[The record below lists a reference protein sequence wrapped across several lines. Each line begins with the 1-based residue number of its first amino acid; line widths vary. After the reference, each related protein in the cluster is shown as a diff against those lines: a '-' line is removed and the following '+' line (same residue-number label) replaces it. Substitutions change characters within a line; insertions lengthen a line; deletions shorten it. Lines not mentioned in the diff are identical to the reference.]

1 MSTGEITIENTTE
14 PKLGGQ
20 FLSFFLDEEEYGIE
34 IVKVQEIIGI
44 MPITRVPLTPETV
57 RGVAN
62 LRGKIIPI
70 TDLRTRLGMGDKE
83 TSEESCIIVV
93 QTRGIEIGVIVDK
106 VSEVID
112 IPGDAIEDV
121 PTFGVNSETEFLLGI
136 GNTDGVVRLLIDIDS
151 ILTHEESDQ
160 LKTMAHGNIQETV
173 QA

>member
-1 MSTGEITIENTTE
+1 MSTGEITNENTTE

-70 TDLRTRLGMGDKE
+70 TDLRTRLGMGEKE

-93 QTRGIEIGVIVDK
+93 QTAR
-106 VSEVID
+106 
-112 IPGDAIEDV
+112 
-121 PTFGVNSETEFLLGI
+121 NR
-136 GNTDGVVRLLIDIDS
+136 NWRYCR
-151 ILTHEESDQ
+151 
-160 LKTMAHGNIQETV
+160 
-173 QA
+173 